1 MVEGPGC
8 ALNGEKIRSKVQ
20 KGQEVIDVRGTLTKC
35 TVAAKHGAVTCY
47 FGSNLTGLCL
57 QKSDVYRTFCGYQ
70 YTGVDT
76 LGKELF
82 MYFGSR
88 ALRVHFGM
96 NGSMRINPAERK
108 DRSSSMP
115 VLEIHLTNDI
125 VCFFDS
131 TVEARSTEDCVQK
144 VRAMEGLDVCS
155 QQFSFSRSEEAAR
168 SQCCRM
174 LCDVLMDQAVMPGVG
189 NIIKNEALFDSGLHP
204 AVKVEQLTA
213 EQLRHV
219 VKMTRDFTLLF
230 YKCRKSG
237 SALHKHLRV
246 YKRSQ
251 CGQCFH
257 VITVCR
263 LGDNGRM
270 TYFCERCQSGVPSR
284 VDISKLPARN
294 SLYWLD
300 LQEDVAKKEEEDW
313 ACQLCTLI
321 NQPAA
326 EACDACLTP
335 RPEACDLQ
343 LWNATNTVIFPD
355 LMKYP
360 CIAFKK
366 PQEELKVNW
375 RSAFGTSTLVFS
387 NMSKKPKSANSPLS
401 PAASHSN
408 SLATDKGL
416 YKYSICQG
424 TTSPNYASG
433 GWQRQSAEL
442 SNGESVASYSHPSK
456 KMRMDHSPF
465 PSNNAQN
472 GTLNSRSQ
480 QTESSS
486 TSAPCCTSHHRPAAL
501 RVVHKQ
507 GENKGRQFY
516 VCSLPRENQCNFF
529 EWADL
534 HFPTCHHGK
543 RCLMRTVL
551 KLGPNN
557 GRNFFTCSFQKG
569 KQCDFF
575 QWAHSEA
582 GLSILPGC

>member
-8 ALNGEKIRSKVQ
+8 TLNGEKIRLKVQ
-20 KGQEVIDVRGTLTKC
+20 KGQKVKAIRGSLT
-35 TVAAKHGAVTCY
+35 TSAKNSSETNAFHCFYGC
-47 FGSNLTGLCL
+47 
-57 QKSDVYRTFCGYQ
+57 Q
-70 YTGVDT
+70 YSGVET

-82 MYFGSR
+82 MYFGLR

-96 NGSMRINPAERK
+96 NGSMRINPAERRDRK
-108 DRSSSMP
+108 DSTP
-115 VLEIHLTNDI
+115 VLEIHLTDDT

-131 TVEARSTEDCVQK
+131 TVEIRLTEDCEQR
-144 VRAMEGLDVCS
+144 VRAMESLDVCS
-155 QQFSFSRSEEAAR
+155 SKFSFSHSEEAVR
-168 SQCCRM
+168 SQSSRM
-174 LCDVLMDQAVMPGVG
+174 LCDVLLDQAVMPGVG
-189 NIIKNEALFDSGLHP
+189 NIIKNEALFDSSLHP
-204 AVKVEQLTA
+204 AVKVQQLTD
-213 EQLRHV
+213 EQIHHL

-237 SALHKHLRV
+237 SPLYKHYKV

-270 TYFCERCQSGVPSR
+270 TYFCEHCQKGDPSR
-284 VDISKLPARN
+284 VNISKLPVRN
-294 SLYWLD
+294 SLIGWACNRTSD
-300 LQEDVAKKEEEDW
+300 NVAKKEEEDW

-326 EACDACLTP
+326 TACDACLTP
-335 RPEACDLQ
+335 RPKVHTDDISVEASPFTADL
-343 LWNATNTVIFPD
+343 I
-355 LMKYP
+355 KYP
-360 CIAFKK
+360 CTAFKK

-387 NMSKKPKSANSPLS
+387 DLSKKAKPAKVPLS
-401 PAASHSN
+401 QAGSHLN
-408 SLATDKGL
+408 SLAAEGGL
-416 YKYSICQG
+416 YKYSVCQG

-433 GWQRQSAEL
+433 GWQKQRAEL
-442 SNGESVASYSHPSK
+442 SDGESLASYSHPSK
-456 KMRMDHSPF
+456 KMRIDHSPF

-472 GTLNSRSQ
+472 GTPN
-480 QTESSS
+480 SS
-486 TSAPCCTSHHRPAAL
+486 TNKMEATSRATSIPLSPSAPRCASHRRPAVL
-501 RVVHKQ
+501 RVVHKE

-516 VCSLPRENQCNFF
+516 SCSLPRDTKCNFF

-534 HFPTCHHGK
+534 HFPFCHHGK

-557 GRNFFTCSFQKG
+557 GRNFYTCSFQKG

-575 QWAHSEA
+575 QWAEN
-582 GLSILPGC
+582 GPGVSILPGC

>member
-8 ALNGEKIRSKVQ
+8 TLNGEKIRTKVR
-20 KGQEVIDVRGTLTKC
+20 KGQKLKEIRGSLTTSTKNKPGGHDFR
-35 TVAAKHGAVTCY
+35 ALYG
-47 FGSNLTGLCL
+47 CL
-57 QKSDVYRTFCGYQ
+57 
-70 YTGVDT
+70 YTGAET

-82 MYFGSR
+82 VYFGPT

-108 DRSSSMP
+108 DRMGSIP

-131 TVEARSTEDCVQK
+131 TVEIRLTGDCEQR
-144 VRAMEGLDVCS
+144 VRAKESLDVCS
-155 QQFSFSRSEEAAR
+155 SKFSFSHSEEAVR
-168 SQCCRM
+168 SQGSRM
-174 LCDVLMDQAVMPGVG
+174 LCDVLLDQAVMPGVG

-204 AVKVEQLTA
+204 AVKVQQLTDK
-213 EQLRHV
+213 QIHHL

-237 SALHKHLRV
+237 SPLYKHYKV
-246 YKRSQ
+246 YKRPQ

-270 TYFCERCQSGVPSR
+270 TYFCERCQKGDPSR
-284 VDISKLPARN
+284 VDIGKLPVRN
-294 SLYWLD
+294 SLIDWAYSERNND
-300 LQEDVAKKEEEDW
+300 NVAKKEEEEW

-326 EACDACLTP
+326 KACDACLSP
-335 RPEACDLQ
+335 RPEVHKDHSSTEASPFTADL
-343 LWNATNTVIFPD
+343 I
-355 LMKYP
+355 KYP
-360 CIAFKK
+360 CTAFKK

-387 NMSKKPKSANSPLS
+387 DLSKKPKLVNSPLS
-401 PAASHSN
+401 PAGSHLN
-408 SLATDKGL
+408 SLASERGL
-416 YKYSICQG
+416 YKYSVCQG

-433 GWQRQSAEL
+433 GWQKQSAEL
-442 SNGESVASYSHPSK
+442 SNGESLASYSHPSK
-456 KMRMDHSPF
+456 KMRIDHSPF

-472 GTLNSRSQ
+472 GTSNSGTHKIGTTSRG
-480 QTESSS
+480 SSS
-486 TSAPCCTSHHRPAAL
+486 SSSPSAPCCASHSRPAVL
-501 RVVHKQ
+501 RVVHKN

-516 VCSLPRENQCNFF
+516 ACSLPRETKCNFF
-529 EWADL
+529 EWADS
-534 HFPTCHHGK
+534 HFPLCQHGK

-551 KLGPNN
+551 KVGPNN
-557 GRNFFTCSFQKG
+557 GRNFYTCSFPKG

-575 QWAHSEA
+575 QWAEN
-582 GLSILPGC
+582 GPGVSILPGC

>member
-8 ALNGEKIRSKVQ
+8 TLNGEKIRSKVQ
-20 KGQEVIDVRGTLTKC
+20 KGQKLKEIKGSLITS
-35 TVAAKHGAVTCY
+35 AKNDSGGNAFH
-47 FGSNLTGLCL
+47 SLCG
-57 QKSDVYRTFCGYQ
+57 CQ
-70 YTGVDT
+70 YTGVET

-82 MYFGSR
+82 LYLGVR

-108 DRSSSMP
+108 DRTGSIP
-115 VLEIHLTNDI
+115 ALEIHLSNDI

-131 TVEARSTEDCVQK
+131 TVEIRLTEDCEQR
-144 VRAMEGLDVCS
+144 VRAMESQDVCS
-155 QQFSFSRSEEAAR
+155 PKFSFSRSEEAVK
-168 SQCCRM
+168 SQTSRM
-174 LCDVLMDQAVMPGVG
+174 LCDVLLDQAVMPGVG

-204 AVKVEQLTA
+204 AVKVQQLTD
-213 EQLRHV
+213 EQIHHL

-230 YKCRKSG
+230 YKCRRSG
-237 SALHKHLRV
+237 SPLYKHYKV
-246 YKRSQ
+246 YKRPQ
-251 CGQCFH
+251 CGQCLH

-270 TYFCERCQSGVPSR
+270 TYFCERCQKGDPSE
-284 VDISKLPARN
+284 VDISELPVRN
-294 SLYWLD
+294 SLIGWAYN
-300 LQEDVAKKEEEDW
+300 ERTNSNVAKKEEEDW

-326 EACDACLTP
+326 KACDACLTP
-335 RPEACDLQ
+335 RPEAHKDDISAEASPFTADL
-343 LWNATNTVIFPD
+343 I
-355 LMKYP
+355 KYP
-360 CIAFKK
+360 CTAFKK

-387 NMSKKPKSANSPLS
+387 DLSKKPKPVNSPLS
-401 PAASHSN
+401 PAGSHLN
-408 SLATDKGL
+408 SLAAERGL
-416 YKYSICQG
+416 YKYSVCQG

-442 SNGESVASYSHPSK
+442 SNGESLASYSHPSK
-456 KMRMDHSPF
+456 KMRIDHSPF
-465 PSNNAQN
+465 LSNNAQN
-472 GTLNSRSQ
+472 GTPNSCTRKIDATSRSSSI
-480 QTESSS
+480 SSS
-486 TSAPCCTSHHRPAAL
+486 PSAPCCAAHRRPAVL
-501 RVVHKQ
+501 RVVHKE

-516 VCSLPRENQCNFF
+516 ACSLPRETKCNFF

-534 HFPTCHHGK
+534 HFPCCHHGK

-557 GRNFFTCSFQKG
+557 GRNFYTCSSQKG

-575 QWAHSEA
+575 QWADN
-582 GLSILPGC
+582 GPGVSILPGC

>member
-8 ALNGEKIRSKVQ
+8 TLNGEKIRSKVK
-20 KGQEVIDVRGTLTKC
+20 KGQKLIETRGSLITSTKNNSEG
-35 TVAAKHGAVTCY
+35 VSFH
-47 FGSNLTGLCL
+47 S
-57 QKSDVYRTFCGYQ
+57 FCGCQ
-70 YTGVDT
+70 YTGVET

-82 MYFGSR
+82 MYFGPK
-88 ALRVHFGM
+88 AFRVHFGM

-108 DRSSSMP
+108 ERMGFIP

-131 TVEARSTEDCVQK
+131 TVEIRLTEDCEQR
-144 VRAMEGLDVCS
+144 VRAMESLDVCS
-155 QQFSFSRSEEAAR
+155 SKFSFSRSGETVR
-168 SQCCRM
+168 SQSSRM
-174 LCDVLMDQAVMPGVG
+174 LCDVLLDQAVMPGVG

-204 AVKVEQLTA
+204 AVKVQQLTD
-213 EQLRHV
+213 EQIHHL
-219 VKMTRDFTLLF
+219 VKMTRDFSLLF

-237 SALHKHLRV
+237 SALYKHYKV

-270 TYFCERCQSGVPSR
+270 TYFCERCQKADPTG
-284 VDISKLPARN
+284 VDISKLPVRN
-294 SLYWLD
+294 SLIGWGHRQRTSD
-300 LQEDVAKKEEEDW
+300 NVAKKEEEDW
-313 ACQLCTLI
+313 TCQLCTLI

-326 EACDACLTP
+326 KACDACLTP
-335 RPEACDLQ
+335 RPEVHKDDISTEASPFTADL
-343 LWNATNTVIFPD
+343 I
-355 LMKYP
+355 KYP
-360 CIAFKK
+360 CISFKK

-387 NMSKKPKSANSPLS
+387 DLSKKPKHVNSTHS
-401 PAASHSN
+401 TTGSHLN
-408 SLATDKGL
+408 SLAAERGL
-416 YKYSICQG
+416 NKYSICQG
-424 TTSPNYASG
+424 TTSPNYASC
-433 GWQRQSAEL
+433 GWRKQSAAL
-442 SNGESVASYSHPSK
+442 SNRESLASYSHPSK
-456 KMRMDHSPF
+456 KMRIDHSPF

-472 GTLNSRSQ
+472 ETPNSGTCKIGTTSRSASI
-480 QTESSS
+480 SSS
-486 TSAPCCTSHHRPAAL
+486 PSAPRCASHRHPAAL
-501 RVVHKQ
+501 RVVHKE

-516 VCSLPRENQCNFF
+516 ACSLPRETKCNFF

-534 HFPTCHHGK
+534 HFPSCHHGK

-557 GRNFFTCSFQKG
+557 GRNFYICSFQKG

-575 QWAHSEA
+575 QWAQN
-582 GLSILPGC
+582 GPGVSILPGC

>member
-8 ALNGEKIRSKVQ
+8 TLNGEKIRSRVQ
-20 KGQEVIDVRGTLTKC
+20 KGQKLKEIRGSLT
-35 TVAAKHGAVTCY
+35 TSTNNVFIGLHGGA
-47 FGSNLTGLCL
+47 
-57 QKSDVYRTFCGYQ
+57 
-70 YTGVDT
+70 YTGVQT

-82 MYFGSR
+82 MYFGLK

-108 DRSSSMP
+108 DRTGSIP

-131 TVEARSTEDCVQK
+131 TVEMRLTEDCEQR
-144 VRAMEGLDVCS
+144 VRAMESLDVCS
-155 QQFSFSRSEEAAR
+155 PKFSFSQSEEAVR
-168 SQCCRM
+168 NQSSRM
-174 LCDVLMDQAVMPGVG
+174 LCDVLLDQAVMPGVG

-204 AVKVEQLTA
+204 AVK
-213 EQLRHV
+213 
-219 VKMTRDFTLLF
+219 
-230 YKCRKSG
+230 CRKSG
-237 SALHKHLRV
+237 SALYKHYKV

-270 TYFCERCQSGVPSR
+270 TYFCERCQKGDPSR
-284 VDISKLPARN
+284 VDISKLPVRN
-294 SLYWLD
+294 PLTNWAYNERAND
-300 LQEDVAKKEEEDW
+300 NVAKKEEEDW

-326 EACDACLTP
+326 TSCDACLTP
-335 RPEACDLQ
+335 RPEVHKDDTSTEASPGFTADL
-343 LWNATNTVIFPD
+343 I
-355 LMKYP
+355 KYP
-360 CIAFKK
+360 CNAFKK

-387 NMSKKPKSANSPLS
+387 DLSKKPKPVNSPLS
-401 PAASHSN
+401 PAGSHLN
-408 SLATDKGL
+408 SLASERGL
-416 YKYSICQG
+416 YKYNVCQG

-433 GWQRQSAEL
+433 GWQKQSAQL
-442 SNGESVASYSHPSK
+442 SNGESLASYSHPSK
-456 KMRMDHSPF
+456 KMRIDHSPF

-472 GTLNSRSQ
+472 GTPN
-480 QTESSS
+480 SSS
-486 TSAPCCTSHHRPAAL
+486 HRTGATSSSSSVSSSPSAPCCSSHRRPAVL
-501 RVVHKQ
+501 RVVHKD

-516 VCSLPRENQCNFF
+516 ACSLPRETKCNFF

-534 HFPTCHHGK
+534 HFPFCHHSK

-557 GRNFFTCSFQKG
+557 GRNFYTCSFQKDG
-569 KQCDFF
+569 ECSTPEK
-575 QWAHSEA
+575 E
-582 GLSILPGC
+582 LV

>member
-8 ALNGEKIRSKVQ
+8 TLNGEKIRSKVQ
-20 KGQEVIDVRGTLTKC
+20 KGQKLKEVRGSLTRSTKNNPE
-35 TVAAKHGAVTCY
+35 
-47 FGSNLTGLCL
+47 SNVFHCF
-57 QKSDVYRTFCGYQ
+57 YECH
-70 YTGVDT
+70 YTGVET

-82 MYFGSR
+82 MYFGLR

-108 DRSSSMP
+108 DRTGAAP

-131 TVEARSTEDCVQK
+131 TVEIRLTEDCEQR
-144 VRAMEGLDVCS
+144 VRAMEDLDVCS
-155 QQFSFSRSEEAAR
+155 SKFSFSRSEEAVR
-168 SQCCRM
+168 SQSSRM
-174 LCDVLMDQAVMPGVG
+174 LCDVLLDQAVMPGVG

-204 AVKVEQLTA
+204 AVKVQQLTD
-213 EQLRHV
+213 EQVHHV

-237 SALHKHLRV
+237 SPLHKHYKV
-246 YKRSQ
+246 YKRPQ

-257 VITVCR
+257 VIIVCR

-270 TYFCERCQSGVPSR
+270 TYFCERCQNGDPSR
-284 VDISKLPARN
+284 VDISKLPVRN
-294 SLYWLD
+294 SLIGWAYNGRTSD
-300 LQEDVAKKEEEDW
+300 NVAKKEEEDW
-313 ACQLCTLI
+313 ACHLCTLI
-321 NQPAA
+321 NQPTAK
-326 EACDACLTP
+326 ACDACFTP
-335 RPEACDLQ
+335 RPEVRKDDISTEASPFTADL
-343 LWNATNTVIFPD
+343 I
-355 LMKYP
+355 KYP
-360 CIAFKK
+360 CIPFKK

-387 NMSKKPKSANSPLS
+387 DLSKKPKPVNLPLS
-401 PAASHSN
+401 PAGSHLN
-408 SLATDKGL
+408 SLAAERGL
-416 YKYSICQG
+416 YKYSVCQG

-433 GWQRQSAEL
+433 GWQKQSAEL
-442 SNGESVASYSHPSK
+442 SNGESLASYSHPSK
-456 KMRMDHSPF
+456 KMRIDHSPS

-472 GTLNSRSQ
+472 GTPNSGMRR
-480 QTESSS
+480 TEGTSRTTSVSSS
-486 TSAPCCTSHHRPAAL
+486 PSAPCCASHRRPAVL
-501 RVVHKQ
+501 RVVHKE

-516 VCSLPRENQCNFF
+516 ACSLPRETKCNFF

-534 HFPTCHHGK
+534 NFPFCHHGK

-557 GRNFFTCSFQKG
+557 GRNFYTCSFQKG

-575 QWAHSEA
+575 QWAEN
-582 GLSILPGC
+582 GPGVSILPGC